1 MQRTWLSFVMLF
13 VALFTFL
20 TSQAQ
25 TTLISPSGDGGFEL
39 GSTFADNGWTAVNA
53 STDGWAIGTA
63 PVVAAGTK
71 CGYVSANGGTAWT
84 YSQLSTYTHI
94 YKDVTIPAG
103 ESILTL
109 KFKWKAKGEGTTSS
123 DYDNMKVFIA
133 TTTVT
138 PVTTAAVSGATN
150 LSGPGATNGMYKLND
165 AAWNSETIILSG
177 TPGTTYRLI
186 FSWKSDGTDIVN
198 PPAALDEISLI
209 SRAPGD
215 FISVATGNW
224 SAGAT
229 WDAGFAPTSLD
240 NAKVSTGHVVTA
252 DNVNNLIKNLTV
264 EGTLAYASAASSV
277 TVGANLTVNSGGLI
291 NVFNGTTGKS
301 LIVAG
306 NITNNGRIDVSV
318 GSTTA
323 GALTLNG
330 TAVQTVSGTGTFG
343 GTVIST
349 GTTNT
354 ADVIR
359 NLILN
364 NTSTAIPNIIW
375 SFNNIKVAY
384 NLTFTNAKVNLGNN
398 KMIFGNYAAGNT
410 LTATAPNGIM
420 PGGKFSRWW
429 TTGATGTSFTAGTD
443 PSNGTSR
450 YPFINPMGLNRAMY
464 ITRTN
469 ATGAVAGELAVVYTD
484 DTTNNTGLSVADGAY
499 TVTERFNGNW
509 TVSNEGTAVS
519 SSSYLVALLAPNT
532 LYPSNGNARV
542 MAASAAISGTHQNG
556 TNTPGAQRTGV
567 SQTDLLAGPLF
578 IGIAASDIPFV
589 STASG
594 NWNATTTWNKGTLP
608 TCTDNVTIASGH
620 NVTVNSE
627 TNESKGVTITTGG
640 TLTIASGD
648 LKVGCTNNNN
658 NFTNNGTLTVSGGTL
673 NINGNYLGNVGAT
686 LNQSGGDINV
696 DGNAAGVTA
705 NSVASGTHLFNHI
718 ASAVANLNL
727 TGGRITIVDP
737 HTSTSSSDYVFRISQ
752 GGAYNSASANHTL
765 RFGDGISND
774 NGGNTTYGFY
784 YYLYPGSYLYG
795 LGNLEI
801 NAGTT
806 GTNRWV
812 YNGTTYLNG
821 NLNIVSGEL
830 RQVGSSITCP
840 GNITNNG
847 IYTNGTTLT
856 LGLYNGSATVASNNT
871 QTISGSGVFR
881 NLITAETANLSS
893 LTVNNSNATGVTLNI
908 PLSISGTLTMTSGLI
923 NTTNTNLL
931 KLGTAS
937 VAGTL
942 SGIPSATNMVKG
954 PFART
959 IASGNANTNFI
970 MFPVGK
976 SAYTP
981 IELAPATTAVTVMK
995 AEAFDSNTGT
1005 SNASI
1010 INMTT
1015 GRRWEAPVVSGTV
1028 TNVNVRLTDAN
1039 ILATSIPVQ
1048 ASAAAG
1054 EYNNV
1059 FGSVATATAGV
1070 NTKSNMAV
1078 LSANYTGFLSFAD
1091 SNACSGTPT
1100 PGNTIPSVNSIC
1112 LGTSV
1117 NLSLENV
1124 VSGSG
1129 VTYQWKSSTDGTTY
1143 TAITGATNATLTVTP
1158 TLPLYYKCEVTCST
1172 GPATGSSTAVQIT
1185 FANSITATTPAT
1197 RCGIGTVSLAA
1208 TANSGATVKWY
1219 AAETGGVALGSGA
1232 TFTTPNIA
1240 ATTTY
1245 YAGAETG
1252 TAGNVTLGT
1261 GTNTLGTDLSAFN
1274 NYRTSAKYQ
1283 MIYTATELAAIGLY
1297 AGDISSIAYYVTS
1310 LGDAATN
1317 PNYTVKIG
1325 TTTLASFANT
1335 TFTTPTLTTCYG
1347 PSTYTHT
1354 ASGWQTI
1361 NFTTPFTWDGTSN
1374 IIIEVSQ
1381 DGANLYSSAS
1391 TRYTATTGNTVL
1403 YSYNGANNTL
1413 SSNRFNVMFN
1423 GQVACSSSRTPVV
1436 ATVTTPPTLTL
1447 NTNSTTICSGSTS
1460 SAITISTGASDYDT
1474 YNWTPAT
1481 GVTGNSTTGWTFNP
1495 TISTVYTLNASQSTG
1510 TTPCNNIVT
1519 FPVTVNAVPADIAIT
1534 PASASICVDTIQKL
1548 EAAPIDTTVTRTVGT
1563 ATTISGNTSLPTAFC
1578 NRFDHYWGQMV
1589 FTAAELN
1596 ALGINAGNITA
1607 LKFNITTQGSA
1618 TNVTDFKLRIGTT
1631 ANTTLSTFVTTGLTT
1646 VFSTAT
1652 YNHVV
1657 GENTITFQ
1665 TPYTWDGTS
1674 NIVVDIRQTGIDST
1688 NNATTYYTATTGNTV
1703 LYAVTST
1710 PVASSD
1716 AYAESNPSPSTS
1728 VNRLNTTFVATNALP
1743 STITWSPAT
1752 NLYTD
1757 ATATTPYTTGTVA
1770 SSVYVKSTSAVT
1782 TTYTATATAN
1792 NSCTKTKTVEVVVKP
1807 NTTLTLTSATGT
1819 DAQTVCINTAF
1830 SDITYNITTATGASV
1845 TGLPDGVTG
1854 SYANGVF
1861 TISGTPTASGT
1872 FNYTIT
1878 PSGGCGTATATGS
1891 IVVKPNATL
1900 TLSSATG
1907 TEAQTVCIDTALT
1920 DITYNIT
1927 TATGA
1932 TVTGL
1937 PAGVTGSY
1945 ASGVFTISGTPTESG
1960 TFDYILTPSN
1970 GCGTVAALGSIV
1982 VKPNT
1987 TLTLTSATGTNAQN
2001 FCLNLTLID
2010 ITYDITTATGAT
2022 VSGLP
2027 DGVTGSYAN
2036 GVFTISGFPT
2046 ASGTFNYTITPTGG
2060 CGTATATGSI
2070 VVKPIST
2077 LTLTSATGTDAQ
2089 TLCINSAITDIQYTV
2104 GNATGASITGLPN
2117 GVTGTYSNGVFTIS
2131 GTPTES
2137 GTFDYILTPSNGCGT
2152 VAALGSI
2159 VVKPNTTLTLTSATG
2174 TNAQNFCLNLTL
2186 IDITYDIT
2194 TATGA
2199 TVSGLPDG
2207 VTGSYA
2213 NGVFTISGFPT
2224 ASGTFNYTITPTGGC
2239 GTATATGSI
2248 VVKPISTLTLTSATG
2263 TEAQT
2268 LCINSAITDIQYTV
2282 GNATGASITGLPNGV
2297 SGAFAN
2303 GVFTISGTPTESGT
2317 FDYTLTPSNGC
2328 GTVAAL
2334 GSIVVK
2340 PNTTLTLTSATGTNA
2355 QNICLT
2361 NAIVDIKYNVVSASG
2376 ATVTGLPAGVSAT
2389 FANNMITISGTPTAT
2404 GTFNYTITPSGA
2416 CGTATATGSIVI
2428 NNCQVEW
2435 ANLQAPGTAS
2445 INVGQSVTVTGQ
2457 VYKTGVTPGTGQ
2469 GANITAWIGYSTTN
2483 TDPSTWTNWVA
2494 ATYNSAYTGFSNDE
2508 YKATIGASLPAG
2520 TYYIAS
2526 RFQSVTAPYV
2536 YGGYS
2541 TTGGGFWDGSTF
2553 VNGVLT
2559 ISCNVAT
2566 PTGSTT
2572 QTFVEGHTVADIMVT
2587 TLSGATV
2594 NWYASAAD
2602 AAAGTNAIPT
2612 TTVLANNTTY
2622 YVTQT
2627 VGSCTSTALAV
2638 TITVTLKNDSF
2649 DSKAFTYYP
2658 NPTFDVLHLNYSNAI
2673 TKVKVTNMIGQEVI
2687 SIYPNATTAQLDL
2700 SSYAAGTYFVE
2711 VTADT
2716 VSKTVKVIKK

>member
-1 MQRTWLSFVMLF
+1 MKNNYDSVVSRIDTGPTHVSNQKNPPPPSVQRTWLSFVMLF
-13 VALFTFL
+13 VAFFTFVFVQGQSIGNYAFE
-20 TSQAQ
+20 TA
-25 TTLISPSGDGGFEL
+25 TTGTLQEL
-39 GSTFADNGWTAVNA
+39 SSGSTSYLAGNQDDASGTVQEIGFNFIFMGVSYTHFSANSNGQMQLHTSSTATAIGTNVSTAAGSAILAPFTGDNEVNN
-53 STDGWAIGTA
+53 GLRFKVIGTA
-63 PVVAAGTK
+63 PNRTFILEWNQFYVSYYNLSNAGNMQVWLEEITGKITYIYGDIYNSSTTTSPRSISIASSNTATTVGSVTIGATATFTAGTTLVSNTIAAGANPVGATPIANIGSTADGSRRYFSFTPISTVLGDVNTITFSGITANLTTVNWVDNATNEFGFMVTRATDAGFTQNVSSVFVTSTTSAGSGTSYLSNQTGLSAGTNYFYKVVALVVAGQST
-71 CGYVSANGGTAWT
+71 GITGSQTTLNGATYYWVGTSTLAAPAPFATLANWNTSADGSGSTPTSLTNSDT
-84 YSQLSTYTHI
+84 YIVDGDGS
-94 YKDVTIPAG
+94 
-103 ESILTL
+103 
-109 KFKWKAKGEGTTSS
+109 
-123 DYDNMKVFIA
+123 
-133 TTTVT
+133 TTTGGNV
-138 PVTTAAVSGATN
+138 
-150 LSGPGATNGMYKLND
+150 
-165 AAWNSETIILSG
+165 
-177 TPGTTYRLI
+177 
-186 FSWKSDGTDIVN
+186 
-198 PPAALDEISLI
+198 
-209 SRAPGD
+209 
-215 FISVATGNW
+215 FISVA
-224 SAGAT
+224 
-229 WDAGFAPTSLD
+229 
-240 NAKVSTGHVVTA
+240 
-252 DNVNNLIKNLTV
+252 
-264 EGTLAYASAASSV
+264 AAA
-277 TVGANLTVNSGGLI
+277 TVGQLKVINNTTLSFESTTTATRTITISGGPGDDFVVENGSSFSLLNATKAAAIAFSGSGNTGLI
-291 NVFNGTTGKS
+291 AGTINFAGSTSNVITTTG
-301 LIVAG
+301 G
-306 NITNNGRIDVSV
+306 T
-318 GSTTA
+318 
-323 GALTLNG
+323 G
-330 TAVQTVSGTGTFG
+330 TAVNVA
-343 GTVIST
+343 ST
-349 GTTNT
+349 G
-354 ADVIR
+354 V
-359 NLILN
+359 
-364 NTSTAIPNIIW
+364 
-375 SFNNIKVAY
+375 
-384 NLTFTNAKVNLGNN
+384 VNLGV
-398 KMIFGNYAAGNT
+398 AGNT
-410 LTATAPNGIM
+410 LVGSVATLSFATGSNCNSTGA
-420 PGGKFSRWW
+420 
-429 TTGATGTSFTAGTD
+429 TTGA
-443 PSNGTSR
+443 P
-450 YPFINPMGLNRAMY
+450 PVPL
-464 ITRTN
+464 
-469 ATGAVAGELAVVYTD
+469 ATW
-484 DTTNNTGLSVADGAY
+484 DTTA
-499 TVTERFNGNW
+499 
-509 TVSNEGTAVS
+509 
-519 SSSYLVALLAPNT
+519 
-532 LYPSNGNARV
+532 
-542 MAASAAISGTHQNG
+542 
-556 TNTPGAQRTGV
+556 
-567 SQTDLLAGPLF
+567 
-578 IGIAASDIPFV
+578 
-589 STASG
+589 
-594 NWNATTTWNKGTLP
+594 
-608 TCTDNVTIASGH
+608 
-620 NVTVNSE
+620 
-627 TNESKGVTITTGG
+627 
-640 TLTIASGD
+640 TLTISG
-648 LKVGCTNNNN
+648 LTTSTTAPTNNNQSFGN
-658 NFTNNGTLTVSGGTL
+658 VVFNCPLLTTTLNFFGANTSTIKGNLTITAAGSTGSTGIFRATSTGTLTVNGNILISQGRFQATTTTGTVIANGNTTIEANGILDLSTTGAGGLSQRGTTLTNNGVLTGTSGTL
-673 NINGNYLGNVGAT
+673 NFVNLTGSAAQTLAGSGTVLTNIAT
-686 LNQSGGDINV
+686 LNMQNTAGLTITHTNPIIVARVNLFQGTITNSNKITFGIGAAVNCTTQIGSAGLTTAGGSFDAAPTFNLGTGTYSLIYAQESIARTSGYEIP
-696 DGNAAGVTA
+696 ATRTA
-705 NSVASGTHLFNHI
+705 NSVTVSNTNGVTLAGG
-718 ASAVANLNL
+718 NL
-727 TGGRITIVDP
+727 TALTALTLTNGIV
-737 HTSTSSSDYVFRISQ
+737 
-752 GGAYNSASANHTL
+752 
-765 RFGDGISND
+765 
-774 NGGNTTYGFY
+774 
-784 YYLYPGSYLYG
+784 
-795 LGNLEI
+795 
-801 NAGTT
+801 TT
-806 GTNRWV
+806 GTNILQL
-812 YNGTTYLNG
+812 GDATT
-821 NLNIVSGEL
+821 V
-830 RQVGSSITCP
+830 
-840 GNITNNG
+840 
-847 IYTNGTTLT
+847 
-856 LGLYNGSATVASNNT
+856 
-871 QTISGSGVFR
+871 
-881 NLITAETANLSS
+881 
-893 LTVNNSNATGVTLNI
+893 
-908 PLSISGTLTMTSGLI
+908 GTLTGGSD
-923 NTTNTNLL
+923 
-931 KLGTAS
+931 TAYVNGALTRS
-937 VAGTL
+937 
-942 SGIPSATNMVKG
+942 
-954 PFART
+954 
-959 IASGNANTNFI
+959 IANANTNATFI
-970 MFPVGK
+970 PFPIGK
-976 SAYTP
+976 SGVYTP
-981 IELAPATTAVTVMK
+981 IALAPSTTSIALFK
-995 AEAFDSNTGT
+995 AESFSSNTGT
-1005 SNASI
+1005 EDPSI
-1010 INMTT
+1010 IGLSTT
-1015 GRRWEAPVVSGTV
+1015 RRFEALPVLGTF
-1028 TNVNVRLTDAN
+1028 TDIKVRLSDSGIVSTN
-1039 ILATSIPVQ
+1039 IPVQ
-1048 ASAAAG
+1048 SPSATGAYSSA
-1054 EYNNV
+1054 
-1059 FGSVATATAGV
+1059 FGSTAAFVAGPPITLTSNFSAT
-1070 NTKSNMAV
+1070 
-1078 LSANYTGFLSFAD
+1078 SANYTGYLSYAN
-1091 SNACSGTPT
+1091 SNTCSGTPA
-1100 PGNTIPSVNSIC
+1100 PGNTIPSTNAIC
-1112 LGTSV
+1112 LGQSV
-1117 NLSLENV
+1117 NLSLQAIPA
-1124 VSGSG
+1124 GTG
-1129 VTYQWKSSTDGTTY
+1129 ITYQWKSSTDGTTY

-1245 YAGAETG
+1245 YAGAESSTPVSATIGNGTTLTG
-1252 TAGNVTLGT
+1252 ATAQPSAFVNRWPSYRIQTLYTAAELNAAGLGAGNITSMAYFTTTLGD
-1261 GTNTLGTDLSAFN
+1261 G
-1274 NYRTSAKYQ
+1274 
-1283 MIYTATELAAIGLY
+1283 
-1297 AGDISSIAYYVTS
+1297 
-1310 LGDAATN
+1310 ATN
-1317 PNYTVKIG
+1317 SNFTVKIG
-1325 TTTLASFANT
+1325 TSTQTSMTTTWVPTTSFAT
-1335 TFTTPTLTTCYG
+1335 VYG
-1347 PSTYTHT
+1347 PVTHTHT
-1354 ASGWQTI
+1354 ASGEQPI
-1361 NFTTPFTWDGTSN
+1361 NFTTPFNWDGVSN
-1374 IIIEVSQ
+1374 IVIEVMYN
-1381 DGANLYSSAS
+1381 GADITNNGITYF
-1391 TRYTATTGNTVL
+1391 TATTGNMVVH
-1403 YSYNGANNTL
+1403 SD
-1413 SSNRFNVMFN
+1413 FN
-1423 GQVACSSSRTPVV
+1423 GSSATTGTVTTTRLNLKLNGQATCSSGRMPAV

-1534 PASASICVDTIQKL
+1534 PASASICVDAIQKL
-1548 EAAPIDTTVTRTVGT
+1548 EATPIDTTVTRTVGT
-1563 ATTISGNTSLPTAFC
+1563 ATTISGNASLPTAFC
-1578 NRFDHYWGQMV
+1578 NRFDHYWGQML

-1631 ANTTLSTFVTTGLTT
+1631 TNTTLSAFVTTGLTT

-1674 NIVVDIRQTGIDST
+1674 NIVVDIRQTGIDSS

-1710 PVASSD
+1710 AVASSD
-1716 AYAESNPSPSTS
+1716 AYAESNPTPITS

-1854 SYANGVF
+1854 TYTSGVF

-1878 PSGGCGTATATGS
+1878 PSGGCGTATAT
-1891 IVVKPNATL
+1891 
-1900 TLSSATG
+1900 
-1907 TEAQTVCIDTALT
+1907 
-1920 DITYNIT
+1920 
-1927 TATGA
+1927 
-1932 TVTGL
+1932 
-1937 PAGVTGSY
+1937 
-1945 ASGVFTISGTPTESG
+1945 
-1960 TFDYILTPSN
+1960 
-1970 GCGTVAALGSIV
+1970 GSIV

-2022 VSGLP
+2022 V
-2027 DGVTGSYAN
+2027 T
-2036 GVFTISGFPT
+2036 
-2046 ASGTFNYTITPTGG
+2046 
-2060 CGTATATGSI
+2060 
-2070 VVKPIST
+2070 
-2077 LTLTSATGTDAQ
+2077 
-2089 TLCINSAITDIQYTV
+2089 
-2104 GNATGASITGLPN
+2104 
-2117 GVTGTYSNGVFTIS
+2117 
-2131 GTPTES
+2131 
-2137 GTFDYILTPSNGCGT
+2137 
-2152 VAALGSI
+2152 
-2159 VVKPNTTLTLTSATG
+2159 
-2174 TNAQNFCLNLTL
+2174 
-2186 IDITYDIT
+2186 
-2194 TATGA
+2194 
-2199 TVSGLPDG
+2199 GLPDG

-2282 GNATGASITGLPNGV
+2282 GNATGASITGLPTGVTGTYSNGV
-2297 SGAFAN
+2297 FTISGTPTESGTFDYTLTPSNGCGTVAALGSIVVKPNTTLTLTSATGTNAQNFCLNLTLIDITYDITTATGATVTGLPDGVTGSYANGVFTISGFPTASGTFNYTITPTGGCGTATATGSIVVKPISTLTLTSATGTEAQTLCINSAITDIQYTVGNANGASITGLPTGVTGAYAN

-2376 ATVTGLPAGVSAT
+2376 ATVTGLPAGVNAT
-2389 FANNMITISGTPTAT
+2389 FANNVVTISGTPTAT

-2469 GANITAWIGYSTTN
+2469 GANISAWIGYSTTN

-2700 SSYAAGTYFVE
+2700 SGYAAGTYFVE